1 MNALFLIAIYGLV
14 WALNIYLYIDVVEFR
29 YKMVKL
35 LVDNLIQGQQGKL
48 WAQENKGKQQLSLQ
62 FRITSF

>member
-1 MNALFLIAIYGLV
+1 MNALFLIAILKA
-14 WALNIYLYIDVVEFR
+14 WSELLIYIFTYIIFFSNSDVMESR

-48 WAQENKGKQQLSLQ
+48 
-62 FRITSF
+62 